1 MKWAPVFVV
10 VFSVFFSLT
19 CMAQDAQVRADA
31 VRLLERATAA
41 STPWNPPHSERV
53 DTFRAFSD
61 SGVQEGTFTHVV
73 IHGTGIRDEFN
84 FGDFHQVV
92 VHTEKNVAIGG
103 SAHILPAELI
113 LLLRITPTYFVR
125 FDHEDVIRSISDRD
139 VNGRPAHCIEF
150 DTIAGEKSD
159 SNELCVD
166 ASNSTLLSGKLGDH
180 SFEMSDYFPFGGVLM
195 PGTIRYW
202 RNGNEI
208 LEITQTITAL
218 ENPSPNLL
226 AAPPDAKI
234 LTRCKTFRR
243 PFGVS
248 MPQPKPGNRG
258 GEVDIVVRGVIGT
271 NGRVSD
277 ALIQNSD
284 RPDLNAEALQ
294 TVQQWVFTPRM
305 CNGTPNS
312 TEASFTLH
320 FQGR

>member
-10 VFSVFFSLT
+10 VFSVVCSLT
-19 CMAQDAQVRADA
+19 CKAQDAQVRAEA

-41 STPWNPPHSERV
+41 STPWSSPNSERV
-53 DTFRAFSD
+53 DTFRAFGD
-61 SGVQEGTFTHVV
+61 SGAQEGSFTHVV
-73 IHGTGIRDEFN
+73 IHGTGARDEFN
-84 FGDFHQVV
+84 FGDFHKVI
-92 VHTEKNVAIGG
+92 VHTEGSTAIAG
-103 SAHILPAELI
+103 SQHILPAELV
-113 LLLRITPTYFVR
+113 LLTRITPTYFVR
-125 FDHEDVIRSISDRD
+125 FDHEDVIHSIDDRE
-139 VNGRPAHCIEF
+139 VNGRAAHCIEF
-150 DTIAGEKSD
+150 ETIAGEKSD

-166 ASNSTLLSGKLGDH
+166 AGNGTLLSGKLGDH
-180 SFEMSDYFPFGGVLM
+180 SFEMGGYFQFGGALM

-202 RNGNEI
+202 QNGREK

-218 ENPSPNLL
+218 ENPSPNVL
-226 AAPPDAKI
+226 AAPPDATV

-248 MPQPKPGNRG
+248 MPQPKPGNGG
-258 GEVDIVVRGVIGT
+258 GEVDIVVRGVIGP

-294 TVQQWVFTPRM
+294 TVHGWVFTPRM
-305 CNGTPNS
+305 CNGTPNP
-312 TEASFTLH
+312 TEASFTVH